1 MFQKGVSTMSLPIK
15 VRDLVFCCIG
25 FSTLLYLGCK
35 SADGEGAGQTG
46 VSAPVKV
53 NTEFATRDPRQCTG
67 FTAQPS
73 VAAATILIQCTM
85 DGKSSGYINLIQ
97 NVTVQLAGPR
107 AFIYTSDSFLNEIDT
122 KAPVIP
128 LRGSLTAYGCS
139 TANTVTVAGKNC
151 ESYEIPAGTGRCW
164 KTTFGDW
171 KCTMGGANANAR
183 RAIAGPTAF

>member
-1 MFQKGVSTMSLPIK
+1 MPLPFKARNLVVCLLTCGSL
-15 VRDLVFCCIG
+15 FC
-25 FSTLLYLGCK
+25 LGCK
-35 SADGEGAGQTG
+35 SADGEGAGQSG
-46 VSAPVKV
+46 VSGPVKA
-53 NTEFATRDPRQCTG
+53 NTDFATRDPRQCTG

-85 DGKSSGYINLIQ
+85 DGKSTGYINLIQ
-97 NVTVQLAGPR
+97 NVTVQLAAPR

-171 KCTMGGANANAR
+171 KCSMGGANANPGHMV
-183 RAIAGPTAF
+183 AGPKAF